1 MPIPSASEPEPS
13 PLAGEIRFE
22 EGDLAALGES
32 CARDPQYN
40 DRRLVLR
47 RKLLALA
54 KEFVRESGSALE
66 ARTSLH
72 NPHSFNH
79 MQVRR
84 IWAYLTRGKKEK
96 QRLRRVLGPE
106 LGGDL
111 DAAYRNAY
119 LCLAVEAEAVEVSL
133 RIHADAWF
141 DGQNLVN
148 RLRAEGLDGL
158 LGLLRGLDGFRLQ
171 LADWKGEWRCGELPR
186 ERLEEFLRFYE
197 PGKLALSV
205 ERRWPAPRNA
215 PEIRRALFEPG
226 VPAALRAELA
236 RLLPLLRYAAW
247 SEESDFLFSGR

>member
-1 MPIPSASEPEPS
+1 MPSPASAPEPS
-13 PLAGEIRFE
+13 PLTGELRLE
-22 EGDLAALGES
+22 EGDLAALSES
-32 CARDPQYN
+32 CSRDPQYN

-54 KEFVRESGSALE
+54 KEFLRESGAPLE

-72 NPHSFNH
+72 NPHAFNH

-84 IWAYLTRGKKEK
+84 IWAYATRPKKEK

-119 LCLAVEAEAVEVSL
+119 LCIAVESEAVEVSL

-148 RLRAEGLDGL
+148 RLRKEGLDAL
-158 LGLLRGLDGFRLQ
+158 LGLLRELDGFRLQ
-171 LADWKGEWRCGELPR
+171 LADWKGEWPCKGLAR

-197 PGKLALSV
+197 PGKLALAV

-215 PEIRRALFEPG
+215 PELRRALFEPG
-226 VPAALRAELA
+226 VPAHLRAELA

-247 SEESDFLFSGR
+247 SEESDYLFAR